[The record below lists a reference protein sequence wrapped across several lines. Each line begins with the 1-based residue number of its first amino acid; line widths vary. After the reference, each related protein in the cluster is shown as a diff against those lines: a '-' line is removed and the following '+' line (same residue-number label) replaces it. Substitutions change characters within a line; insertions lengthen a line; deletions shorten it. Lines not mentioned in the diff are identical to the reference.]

1 MSRTIFTLLLILVVL
16 LSAQRTLAQQS
27 SLSSQKTQA
36 ENAALREKAFNL
48 LETAAGQLGSLQSP
62 ENRARLGANIADS
75 LWDHDEKR
83 ARALLA
89 LVQDDIRQ
97 GMANRDLED
106 PKDQLSLK
114 VFLKLRIDTVERIAK
129 HDGELA
135 LAFLK
140 STEFIS
146 DKPLPPS
153 YTESARGL
161 ELRLAKQIA
170 ATNPELTV
178 KLLRKALAEGFSE
191 ELLPLLRQLN
201 RTHKEQAL
209 TLYKEIV
216 QKLHDVD
223 LQDWRTREFTQNL
236 ILTFRPPT
244 PDHPTFRELI
254 GIVVTAALGNGCGS
268 NANLEGE
275 KAEFCRWAVSV
286 IPQLEKLDPR
296 AAQLRRWTPDQE
308 YVNVAP
314 EAVHEFFG
322 MVEDGTID
330 DLLAFAARHPEVA
343 DDIYWHAVMKAC
355 AAGDFE
361 QARTIATQRMVNAE
375 RKEGALSQIN
385 HTQRWVTADEKQL
398 AELQTILAN
407 MPNPADRVRALVA
420 SAMRFGSTDRNISLK
435 LLKQASDITDSM
447 RPGRPQTE
455 AQLSLAMLYCL
466 EKNDRGFAIMES
478 LMPKLNELVD
488 AAIKLD
494 DYETGYVRDGEW
506 NMSANGTT
514 GVLLTQLA
522 ENAGYFA
529 WCDFDRAMNLAA
541 QFDRTEIRLMAQVKL
556 AQAILAGPPKRLASD
571 RRYYY

>member
-1 MSRTIFTLLLILVVL
+1 MSRTIFTLLLILLVL
-16 LSAQRTLAQQS
+16 LSPQRTLAQQS

-48 LETAAGQLGSLQSP
+48 LESAAGQLGSLQSP

-170 ATNPELTV
+170 ASNPELTV

-275 KAEFCRWAVSV
+275 KAEFCLWAVSV

-296 AAQLRRWTPDQE
+296 AAQLRRWTPEPE
-308 YVNVAP
+308 YANVAP

-330 DLLAFAARHPEVA
+330 DLLAFAARHPDVA

-375 RKEGALSQIN
+375 RKEAALSQIN
-385 HTQRWVTADEKQL
+385 HRQRWLTADEKQL

-488 AAIKLD
+488 AAMKLD

-556 AQAILAGPPKRLASD
+556 AQAILDGPPKRLASD

>member
-1 MSRTIFTLLLILVVL
+1 MSRTIFTLLMILLVL
-16 LSAQRTLAQQS
+16 LSPQRTLAQQS

-48 LETAAGQLGSLQSP
+48 LESAAGQLGSLQSP

-170 ATNPELTV
+170 ASNPELTV

-275 KAEFCRWAVSV
+275 KAEFCLWAVSV

-296 AAQLRRWTPDQE
+296 AAQLRRWIPDQE

-330 DLLAFAARHPEVA
+330 DLLAFAARHPDVA

-375 RKEGALSQIN
+375 RKEAALSQIN
-385 HTQRWVTADEKQL
+385 HRQRWLTADEKQL

-488 AAIKLD
+488 AAMKLD

-556 AQAILAGPPKRLASD
+556 AQAILDGPPKRLASD

>member
-1 MSRTIFTLLLILVVL
+1 MSRTIFTLLMILLVL
-16 LSAQRTLAQQS
+16 LSPQRTLAQQS

-48 LETAAGQLGSLQSP
+48 LESAAGQLGSLQSP

-170 ATNPELTV
+170 ASNPELTV

-330 DLLAFAARHPEVA
+330 DLLAFAARHPDVA

-375 RKEGALSQIN
+375 RKEAALSQIN
-385 HTQRWVTADEKQL
+385 HRQRWLTADEKQL

-488 AAIKLD
+488 AAMKLD

-556 AQAILAGPPKRLASD
+556 AQAILDGPPKRLASD

>member
-1 MSRTIFTLLLILVVL
+1 MSRTIFTLLLILLVL
-16 LSAQRTLAQQS
+16 LSPQRTLAQQS

-48 LETAAGQLGSLQSP
+48 LESAAGQLGSLQSP

-106 PKDQLSLK
+106 RKDQLSLK

-170 ATNPELTV
+170 ASNPELTV

-236 ILTFRPPT
+236 TLTFRPPT

-330 DLLAFAARHPEVA
+330 DLLAFAARHPDVA

-375 RKEGALSQIN
+375 RKEAALGQIN
-385 HTQRWVTADEKQL
+385 HRQRWVTADEKQL

-407 MPNPADRVRALVA
+407 IPNPADRVRALVA

-488 AAIKLD
+488 AAMKLD

-556 AQAILAGPPKRLASD
+556 AQAILDGPPKRLASD

>member
-1 MSRTIFTLLLILVVL
+1 MSRTIFTLLLILLVL
-16 LSAQRTLAQQS
+16 LSPQRTLAQQS

-48 LETAAGQLGSLQSP
+48 LESAAGQLGSLQSP

-153 YTESARGL
+153 YTENARGL

-170 ATNPELTV
+170 ASNPELTV

-244 PDHPTFRELI
+244 PDHPTFRELT

-275 KAEFCRWAVSV
+275 KAEFCLWAVSV

-296 AAQLRRWTPDQE
+296 AAQLRRWIPDQE

-330 DLLAFAARHPEVA
+330 DLLAFAARHPDVA

-375 RKEGALSQIN
+375 RKEAALSQIN
-385 HTQRWVTADEKQL
+385 HRQRWLTADEKQL

-488 AAIKLD
+488 AAMKLD

-556 AQAILAGPPKRLASD
+556 AQAILDGPPKRLASD

>member
-1 MSRTIFTLLLILVVL
+1 
-16 LSAQRTLAQQS
+16 
-27 SLSSQKTQA
+27 
-36 ENAALREKAFNL
+36 
-48 LETAAGQLGSLQSP
+48 
-62 ENRARLGANIADS
+62 
-75 LWDHDEKR
+75 
-83 ARALLA
+83 LLA

-106 PKDQLSLK
+106 RKDQLSLK

-135 LAFLK
+135 LAFFK

-170 ATNPELTV
+170 ASNPELTV

-330 DLLAFAARHPEVA
+330 DLLAFAARHPDVA

-375 RKEGALSQIN
+375 RKEAALSQIN
-385 HTQRWVTADEKQL
+385 HRQRWLTADEKQL

-488 AAIKLD
+488 AAMKLD

-556 AQAILAGPPKRLASD
+556 AQAILDGPPKRLASD

>member
-1 MSRTIFTLLLILVVL
+1 MSRTIFTLLLILLVL
-16 LSAQRTLAQQS
+16 LSPQRTLAQQS

-48 LETAAGQLGSLQSP
+48 LESAAGQLGSLQSP

-135 LAFLK
+135 LAFFK

-170 ATNPELTV
+170 ASNPELTV

-330 DLLAFAARHPEVA
+330 DLLAFAARHPDVA

-385 HTQRWVTADEKQL
+385 HRQRWVTADEKQL

-407 MPNPADRVRALVA
+407 IPNPADRVRALVA

-488 AAIKLD
+488 AAMKLD

-556 AQAILAGPPKRLASD
+556 AQAILDGPPKRLASD

>member
-1 MSRTIFTLLLILVVL
+1 MSRTILTLLLILVVL

-36 ENAALREKAFNL
+36 ENAALREKAFNS
-48 LETAAGQLGSLQSP
+48 LESAAGQLGNLQSP

-153 YTESARGL
+153 YTENARGL

-244 PDHPTFRELI
+244 PDDPTFRELI

-308 YVNVAP
+308 YVSVAP

-385 HTQRWVTADEKQL
+385 HRQRWVTADEKQL

-407 MPNPADRVRALVA
+407 IPNPADRVRALVA

-488 AAIKLD
+488 AAMKLD

-556 AQAILAGPPKRLASD
+556 AQAILDGPPKRSASD

>member
-1 MSRTIFTLLLILVVL
+1 MSRTIFTLLLILLVL
-16 LSAQRTLAQQS
+16 LSPQRTLAQQS

-48 LETAAGQLGSLQSP
+48 LESAAGQLGSLQSP

-170 ATNPELTV
+170 ASNPELTV

-330 DLLAFAARHPEVA
+330 DLLAFAARHPDVA

-375 RKEGALSQIN
+375 RKEAALSQIN
-385 HTQRWVTADEKQL
+385 HRQRWLTADEKQL

-488 AAIKLD
+488 AAMKLD

-556 AQAILAGPPKRLASD
+556 AQAILDGPPKRLASD

>member
-1 MSRTIFTLLLILVVL
+1 MSRTIFTLLLILLVL
-16 LSAQRTLAQQS
+16 LSPQRTLAQQS

-48 LETAAGQLGSLQSP
+48 LESAAGQLGSLQSP

-135 LAFLK
+135 LAFFK

-170 ATNPELTV
+170 ASNPELTV

-330 DLLAFAARHPEVA
+330 DLLAFAARHPDVA

-375 RKEGALSQIN
+375 RKEAALSQIN
-385 HTQRWVTADEKQL
+385 HRQRWLTADEKQL

-488 AAIKLD
+488 AAMKLD

-556 AQAILAGPPKRLASD
+556 AQAILDGPPKRLASD

>member
-1 MSRTIFTLLLILVVL
+1 MSRTIFTLLMILLVL
-16 LSAQRTLAQQS
+16 LSPQRTLAQQS

-48 LETAAGQLGSLQSP
+48 LESAAGQLGSLQSP

-170 ATNPELTV
+170 ASNPELTV

-275 KAEFCRWAVSV
+275 KAEFCLWAVSV

-330 DLLAFAARHPEVA
+330 DLLAFAARHPDVA

-375 RKEGALSQIN
+375 RKEAALSQIN
-385 HTQRWVTADEKQL
+385 HRQRWLTADEKQL

-488 AAIKLD
+488 AAMKLD

-556 AQAILAGPPKRLASD
+556 AQAILDGPPKRLASD

>member
-1 MSRTIFTLLLILVVL
+1 MSRTIFTLLLILLVL
-16 LSAQRTLAQQS
+16 LSPQRTLAQQS

-48 LETAAGQLGSLQSP
+48 LESAAGQLGSLQSP

-75 LWDHDEKR
+75 LWYHDEKR

-170 ATNPELTV
+170 ASNPELTV

-236 ILTFRPPT
+236 TLTFRPPT

-330 DLLAFAARHPEVA
+330 DLLAFAARHPDVA

-385 HTQRWVTADEKQL
+385 HRQRWVTADEKQL

-488 AAIKLD
+488 AAMKLD

-556 AQAILAGPPKRLASD
+556 AQAILDGPPKRLASD

>member
-556 AQAILAGPPKRLASD
+556 AQAILAGPPRRLASD

>member
-1 MSRTIFTLLLILVVL
+1 MSRTIFTLLLILLVL
-16 LSAQRTLAQQS
+16 LSPQRTLAQQS

-48 LETAAGQLGSLQSP
+48 LESAAGQLGSLQSP

-135 LAFLK
+135 LAFFK

-153 YTESARGL
+153 YTENARGL

-170 ATNPELTV
+170 ASNPELTV

-330 DLLAFAARHPEVA
+330 DLLAFAARHPDVA

-375 RKEGALSQIN
+375 RKEAALSQIN
-385 HTQRWVTADEKQL
+385 HRQRWLTADEKQL

-488 AAIKLD
+488 AAMKLD

-556 AQAILAGPPKRLASD
+556 AQAILDGPPKRLASD

>member
-1 MSRTIFTLLLILVVL
+1 MSRTIFTLLLILLVL
-16 LSAQRTLAQQS
+16 LSPQRTLAQQS

-48 LETAAGQLGSLQSP
+48 LESAAGQLGSLQSP

-153 YTESARGL
+153 YTENARGL

-170 ATNPELTV
+170 ASNPELTV

-223 LQDWRTREFTQNL
+223 LQD
-236 ILTFRPPT
+236 
-244 PDHPTFRELI
+244 
-254 GIVVTAALGNGCGS
+254 
-268 NANLEGE
+268 
-275 KAEFCRWAVSV
+275 
-286 IPQLEKLDPR
+286 
-296 AAQLRRWTPDQE
+296 
-308 YVNVAP
+308 
-314 EAVHEFFG
+314 
-322 MVEDGTID
+322 
-330 DLLAFAARHPEVA
+330 
-343 DDIYWHAVMKAC
+343 
-355 AAGDFE
+355 
-361 QARTIATQRMVNAE
+361 
-375 RKEGALSQIN
+375 
-385 HTQRWVTADEKQL
+385 
-398 AELQTILAN
+398 
-407 MPNPADRVRALVA
+407 
-420 SAMRFGSTDRNISLK
+420 
-435 LLKQASDITDSM
+435 
-447 RPGRPQTE
+447 
-455 AQLSLAMLYCL
+455 
-466 EKNDRGFAIMES
+466 
-478 LMPKLNELVD
+478 
-488 AAIKLD
+488 
-494 DYETGYVRDGEW
+494 
-506 NMSANGTT
+506 
-514 GVLLTQLA
+514 
-522 ENAGYFA
+522 
-529 WCDFDRAMNLAA
+529 
-541 QFDRTEIRLMAQVKL
+541 
-556 AQAILAGPPKRLASD
+556 
-571 RRYYY
+571 

>member
-1 MSRTIFTLLLILVVL
+1 MSRTISTLLLILLVL
-16 LSAQRTLAQQS
+16 LSPQRTLAQQS

-48 LETAAGQLGSLQSP
+48 LESAAGQLGGLQSP

-296 AAQLRRWTPDQE
+296 AAQLRRWTPEPE

-385 HTQRWVTADEKQL
+385 HRQRWVTADEKQL

-407 MPNPADRVRALVA
+407 IPNPADRVRALAA
-420 SAMRFGSTDRNISLK
+420 SAMRFGSTDRNTSLK

-488 AAIKLD
+488 AAMKLD

-506 NMSANGTT
+506 NMSANGNT

>member
-488 AAIKLD
+488 AAMKLD